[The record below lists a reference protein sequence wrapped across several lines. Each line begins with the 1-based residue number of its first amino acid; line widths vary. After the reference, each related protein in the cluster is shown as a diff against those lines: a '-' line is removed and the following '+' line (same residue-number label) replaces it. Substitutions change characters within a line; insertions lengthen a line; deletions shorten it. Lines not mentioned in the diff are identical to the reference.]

1 MISLSRRMVTRI
13 SATGFGFSYD
23 PIIIYHLQFQSCWSL
38 KWSYVAI
45 YFYYLIQSII
55 LVALG

>member
-1 MISLSRRMVTRI
+1 MVTRI